1 MAALVLRTIWLLHLR
16 NNPAVE
22 VMILVAAIIYIIYCV
37 YMFYIYIYSIIYYIY
52 IYIYSQIVQN
62 NACFNL
68 FILHNNLFDNQGIE
82 INKNDSMSKRNFFLP
97 SFSCVI
103 YSSLSP
109 YNDVSEYIYIY
120 IYMHLVS
127 IYICIFVYLYIGQSF
142 KELKTCW
149 H

>member
-1 MAALVLRTIWLLHLR
+1 M
-16 NNPAVE
+16 
-22 VMILVAAIIYIIYCV
+22 
-37 YMFYIYIYSIIYYIY
+37 
-52 IYIYSQIVQN
+52 QN

-82 INKNDSMSKRNFFLP
+82 INKNDSMSKRNFFFYHHSLL
-97 SFSCVI
+97 CN
-103 YSSLSP
+103 SLSP

-120 IYMHLVS
+120 MYLVS